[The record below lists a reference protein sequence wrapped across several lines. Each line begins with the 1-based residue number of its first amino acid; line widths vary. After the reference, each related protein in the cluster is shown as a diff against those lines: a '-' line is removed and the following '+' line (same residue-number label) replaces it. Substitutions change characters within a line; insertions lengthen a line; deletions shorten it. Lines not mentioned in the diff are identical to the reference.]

1 MFHTHLSQPWQ
12 ARDELNN
19 SALGKGQK
27 SCQDAQTWLCITIK
41 KGSVASEYKTEFKFN
56 KFSNNWVK
64 LTSISSWV
72 VKSSVLQER
81 LYYVPWFLI
90 FHSELAAALPTSLFF
105 YLRLYQIWLMTS
117 VMVVLMTSEII
128 LRPCSTKNKNNHRK
142 FRQGSY
148 LGHITPLMLIAV
160 FPFKILSTFTFV
172 IWYLVP
178 G

>member
-1 MFHTHLSQPWQ
+1 MVNEGSKQPGKRLWLCPGFKPITIGCYIAPKFYIPNFDMCGVSYTSLSALTSKGWI
-12 ARDELNN
+12 EN

-105 YLRLYQIWLMTS
+105 L
-117 VMVVLMTSEII
+117 SEAI
-128 LRPCSTKNKNNHRK
+128 PNMANDVSNGSTNDVRNH
-142 FRQGSY
+142 
-148 LGHITPLMLIAV
+148 
-160 FPFKILSTFTFV
+160 FKTM
-172 IWYLVP
+172 
-178 G
+178 